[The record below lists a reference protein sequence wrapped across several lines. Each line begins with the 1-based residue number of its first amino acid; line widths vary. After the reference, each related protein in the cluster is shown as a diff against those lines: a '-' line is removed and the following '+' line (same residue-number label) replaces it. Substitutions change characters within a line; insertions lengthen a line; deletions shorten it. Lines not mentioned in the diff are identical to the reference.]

1 MSKTEDN
8 QSDVKRGRVEVGN
21 LPKQQKELNE
31 KETADIKGGGGS
43 GGGVLGERKRIGE
56 RHIGEE
62 IPQ

>member
-21 LPKQQKELNE
+21 LPKQQKELTE
-31 KETADIKGGGGS
+31 KETANIKGGGGS
-43 GGGVLGERKRIGE
+43 GGGVLGERTRIGE